1 MRDPR
6 IAGHHLARD
15 AYLYIRQS
23 TLRQVNENGE
33 STRRQYGLRERA
45 VALGWPAERIHI
57 IDQDLGMS
65 GAHSVARDGFQT
77 LVAAVGLRKV
87 GIVLGLEVSR
97 LARNS
102 VDWQQ
107 LLQLCAYTETLILD
121 EEAIY
126 DPAGFNDRLLLG
138 LKGTMSEA
146 ELHLL
151 RSRLRGGILNKAQR
165 GELALRLPI
174 GLVHLA
180 DGRCVLDPDAGIQ
193 ASITAVFEAFAA
205 TGSIAG
211 TLRRL
216 LASGV
221 RFAQQGW
228 GGEQAGT
235 SIWCDSN
242 RTRVSTIL
250 TNPAYAGTYVYG
262 RRRCRRAPN
271 GQMERSWL
279 EPDEWAVMIPDHFP
293 GYVSSTEFQAIQARL
308 HSNAQNF
315 GRPSPFGPPREGP
328 ALLQGRVICG
338 RCGSPMYVRYGSL
351 RGRSARPR
359 YVCVDQADARRA
371 ACQSLPATDVD
382 TATVRLLLD
391 LLTPDAVEMT
401 LAVQSELDRLTAQS
415 EHHHQLRITRAR
427 YESDAARRRF
437 MLVDPANRLVAAGLE
452 AEWNARLSEL
462 GAAEA
467 ELARFREGTQE
478 QLSIDMRRRILA
490 LTQDLPQLW
499 ADSAVIDRERKEIL
513 ALVIDDVTI
522 LSADAE
528 ITAQIRL
535 RGGACR
541 SLTLTRSTV
550 APRKRTPPALVSRI
564 DRLLEL
570 GDDQI
575 VADQLNAA
583 GVRNWRNSAFTKGQ
597 IANVRKGRGLAS
609 HRERRYTGGYATA
622 GELAARY
629 NVTRTT
635 IRLWARKGLLERL
648 SGGERH
654 RWYYR
659 LPSGAG
665 IAKGY
670 GGPYAKPPQ
679 ILPAPIFHSSEQGAV
694 C

>member
-1 MRDPR
+1 MHDPR
-6 IAGHHLARD
+6 VTSQHLARD

-33 STRRQYGLRERA
+33 STRRQYALQERA
-45 VALGWPAERIHI
+45 VALGWPTQRIHI

-65 GAHSVARDGFQT
+65 GAHSVARDGFQA

-126 DPAGFNDRLLLG
+126 DPAAFNDRLLLG

-165 GELALRLPI
+165 GELALRLPV

-180 DGRCVLDPDAGIQ
+180 DGRCVLNPDAGIQ

-205 TGSIAG
+205 TASIAG
-211 TLRRL
+211 TVRRL

-221 RFAQQGW
+221 QFAQQAW
-228 GGEQAGT
+228 GGEKAGT
-235 SIWCDSN
+235 TIWCDYN
-242 RTRVSTIL
+242 RTRVSNIL
-250 TNPAYAGTYVYG
+250 TNPAYAGAYVYG

-271 GQMERSWL
+271 GHVERCWL
-279 EPDEWAVMIPDHFP
+279 EPDTWAVMIPDHFP
-293 GYVSSTEFQAIQARL
+293 GYVSSTDFKAIQEQLR
-308 HSNAQNF
+308 SNAQNF
-315 GRPSPFGPPREGP
+315 GRPTAFGPPREGP
-328 ALLQGRVICG
+328 ALLQGRVMCG
-338 RCGSPMYVRYGSL
+338 RCGSPMYVRYG
-351 RGRSARPR
+351 RRQGHSARPR
-359 YVCVDQADARRA
+359 YVCIDQADARRA
-371 ACQSLPATDVD
+371 ACQSVPARDVD
-382 TATVRLLLD
+382 AATARLLLD
-391 LLTPDAVEMT
+391 LLIPDAVELTM
-401 LAVQSELDRLTAQS
+401 AIQSELDRLTAQG

-427 YESDAARRRF
+427 YESDSARRRF

-462 GAAEA
+462 AAAEA
-467 ELARFREGTQE
+467 ELACFRDGTQE
-478 QLSIDMRRRILA
+478 QLSADMRHRILA
-490 LTQDLPQLW
+490 LTRNLPQLW
-499 ADSAVIDRERKEIL
+499 ADAAVVDRERKEIL
-513 ALVIDDVTI
+513 ALVIEDVTI
-522 LSADAE
+522 LSADTA
-528 ITAQIRL
+528 ITAQVRL

-550 APRKRTPPALVSRI
+550 APRKRTPPALVSKI

-583 GVRNWRNSAFTKGQ
+583 GVHNWRNSSFTKGQ

-609 HRERRYTGGYATA
+609 HRERRHTDGYATA

-629 NVTRTT
+629 KVTRTT
-635 IRLWARKGLLERL
+635 IRLWAQKGLLERL
-648 SGGERH
+648 SCGERH

-659 LPSGAG
+659 LPAG
-665 IAKGY
+665 ECIAKGY
-670 GGPYAKPPQ
+670 GGPHAKPPQ
-679 ILPAPIFHSSEQGAV
+679 VLSAPICHSSEQGAV

>member
-6 IAGHHLARD
+6 ITVHHLARD

-33 STRRQYGLRERA
+33 STRRQYALQERA

-65 GAHSVARDGFQT
+65 GAHSAARDGFQA

-126 DPAGFNDRLLLG
+126 DPAGFNDRILLG

-151 RSRLRGGILNKAQR
+151 RSRLRGGLLNKAQR

-180 DGRCVLDPDAGIQ
+180 DGRCVRDPDAGIQ

-211 TLRRL
+211 TVRRL
-216 LASGV
+216 LACGI
-221 RFAQQGW
+221 RFAQQVW

-235 SIWCDSN
+235 TIWCDYN
-242 RTRVSTIL
+242 RTRVSNIL
-250 TNPAYAGTYVYG
+250 TNPAYAGAYVYG

-279 EPDEWAVMIPDHFP
+279 EPDAWAVMIPDHFQ
-293 GYVSSTEFQAIQARL
+293 GYISSTEFQAIQVQLR
-308 HSNAQNF
+308 SNAQSF
-315 GRPSPFGPPREGP
+315 GQSTAFGPPREGP
-328 ALLQGRVICG
+328 ALLQGRVMCG
-338 RCGSPMYVRYGSL
+338 RCGSPMHVRYG
-351 RGRSARPR
+351 RRQGHAARPR
-359 YVCVDQADARRA
+359 YVCLDQADARRA
-371 ACQSLPATDVD
+371 TCQSVPATDVD
-382 TATVRLLLD
+382 AATVRLLLD

-401 LAVQSELDRLTAQS
+401 LAVQSELDRLTAQG

-462 GAAEA
+462 TAAEA

-478 QLSIDMRRRILA
+478 QLSIDTRRRILA
-490 LTQDLPQLW
+490 LTRDLLQLW
-499 ADSAVIDRERKEIL
+499 ADSGVIDRERKEIL

-522 LSADAE
+522 LGADRA
-528 ITAQIRL
+528 ITAHVRL
-535 RGGACR
+535 RGGDCR
-541 SLTLTRSTV
+541 SLTTTRSTV
-550 APRKRTPPALVSRI
+550 APRKRTPPTLVSQI

-583 GVRNWRNSAFTKGQ
+583 GVHNWRNTAFTKGQ
-597 IANVRKGRGLAS
+597 IAAVRKGRGLAS
-609 HRERRYTGGYATA
+609 HRERRHTDGYATA
-622 GELAARY
+622 GELGARY
-629 NVTRTT
+629 KVTRTT
-635 IRLWARKGLLERL
+635 IRLWAQKGLLERL
-648 SGGERH
+648 SCGERH

-659 LPSGAG
+659 LPAGAG
-665 IAKGY
+665 IAKGR
-670 GGPYAKPPQ
+670 GGPYPKPPQ
-679 ILPAPIFHSSEQGAV
+679 ILPAPICHSSEQGAV